1 MLDNMRFYDFM
12 HKQILVV
19 IALFISTGIGYIY
32 IGWLYSSLLPEL
44 LWFSV
49 VLALSFWG
57 VRLHRVFLKNDLSM
71 QQKEKWLVQLRY
83 FLFSYFS
90 IWTVMFVIY
99 TSRSDTELH
108 YVAIATQL
116 GCAVVSATILASQ
129 KKLAVITLSSLMLP
143 LTIYFIWIDE
153 FYSYLLA
160 FFTVV
165 LSGVLLY
172 AAHNTFNYLIKSQYQ
187 AYHDSLTALGNRRYF
202 IELLTNAMKIQKQE
216 NKYVYLLLVD
226 LDHFK
231 TINDTLG
238 HDIGDELL
246 REVANRMLLLSKEH
260 QNNVS
265 RLGGDEF
272 CVLSSFYDTEKECL
286 EHASHFSEQ
295 LLRVIRESYHIEE
308 HHLYISASI
317 GVSIISDPKMEA
329 NIFIKEADIA
339 MYEAKVQGRN
349 GIIFFNSQLSKRVEW
364 KLEIERLLHFSL
376 ENNEIFLTYQPQYNT
391 ENEIIGCEVLARWN
405 NEKLGDVGPSEFI
418 PIAEKTGFIIELGY
432 DILKKS
438 FQTLKKWE
446 EKGIDLKQMSIN
458 ISMRQLFHHSFLH
471 DVKQLCDS
479 YLTKEQRSKIMF
491 EITETSVAEDV
502 TQLILIMRIFQ
513 NYGIRFSMDD
523 FGTGYSS
530 LSYLRQLPIDE
541 IKIDKSFISELNKLE
556 DEEDRC
562 FVETIFAIAKNLRL
576 NIVAEGIENEEQRKF
591 LVDQKCNVLQG
602 FYFSGPI
609 KHNAFEKLFLDA
621 KHVETETL

>member
-1 MLDNMRFYDFM
+1 MLDNMKFYEFM

-19 IALFISTGIGYIY
+19 IALFSGTGLGYIY

-57 VRLHRVFLKNDLSM
+57 VRLHMVFLENDLSM
-71 QQKEKWLVQLRY
+71 QQKEKWLGQLRY

-90 IWTVMFVIY
+90 LWTVMFLMYI
-99 TSRSDTELH
+99 SRSDVELH

-116 GCAVVSATILASQ
+116 GVTVVSATILASQ
-129 KKLAVITLSSLMLP
+129 KKLAVVTLVSLMLP
-143 LTIYFIWIDE
+143 LTIYFILVGE

-187 AYHDSLTALGNRRYF
+187 AYHDSLTSLGNRRYF
-202 IELLTNAMKIQKQE
+202 IELLNNSMKIQKQD
-216 NKYVYLLLVD
+216 NSYVYLLLID

-238 HDIGDELL
+238 HDIGDMLL
-246 REVANRMLLLSKEH
+246 REVAKRMLSLSKQY
-260 QNNVS
+260 QNDVS

-295 LLRVIRESYHIEE
+295 LLEVIRESYHIEE

-317 GVSIISDPKMEA
+317 GVSIISNPQMEA

-339 MYEAKVQGRN
+339 MYEAKLQGRN
-349 GIIFFNSQLSKRVEW
+349 GIIFFNTKLAKRVEW

-376 ENNEIFLTYQPQYNT
+376 ENNEILLTYQPQYNS

-432 DILKKS
+432 DILKES

-446 EKGIDLKQMSIN
+446 EKGIYLEQMAIN

-471 DVKQLCDS
+471 DVKQLCDR
-479 YLTKEQRSKIMF
+479 YLTKEQRSKIVF

-502 TQLILIMRIFQ
+502 RQLIINMRILQ

-541 IKIDKSFISELNKLE
+541 IKIDKSFISELKKLE

-562 FVETIFAIAKNLRL
+562 FVETIFAIAKNLKL

-591 LVDQKCNVLQG
+591 LVDQECNVLQG
-602 FYFSGPI
+602 FYFAEPL
-609 KHNAFEKLFLDA
+609 KDDEFEKLFLDA
-621 KHVETETL
+621 KH